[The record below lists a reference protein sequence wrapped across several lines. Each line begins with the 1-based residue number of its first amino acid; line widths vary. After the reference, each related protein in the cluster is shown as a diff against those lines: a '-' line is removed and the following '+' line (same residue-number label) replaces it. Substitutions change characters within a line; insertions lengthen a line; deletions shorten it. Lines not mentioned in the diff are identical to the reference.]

1 MAMNQIQFQA
11 GLSMRD
17 FQSLYGTDA
26 QCERALFASRWPQ
39 GWRCARCGCAY
50 SFMTRNCTGR
60 QLWECLICGYQS
72 SSIVGTVFEHTK
84 LPLSVWFL
92 ALYLMTQHKNAIS
105 ALALKRQLG
114 GDVQD
119 CLACQAQAFANH
131 APARGAAPPGR
142 TRGDR

>member
-114 GDVQD
+114 G
-119 CLACQAQAFANH
+119 
-131 APARGAAPPGR
+131 
-142 TRGDR
+142 

>member
-72 SSIVGTVFEHTK
+72 SSIVAQCSST
-84 LPLSVWFL
+84 PNCPCQCFL

-131 APARGAAPPGR
+131 APARGAAPLGR